1 MPLEV
6 DPLLPPAPGLAPWEP
21 WPASIAAERF
31 LSRLQDLLR
40 AADDVA
46 SGLHAGTK
54 PQAEESAPMPDATPA
69 FSDPAPTFVLVK
81 SGDHQQTIEGLV
93 VHGARFEDDAW
104 DFDGVFTVRTD
115 DGDVRVNG
123 WCCLVEIFE
132 AAPD

>member
-40 AADDVA
+40 TADAA
-46 SGLHAGTK
+46 
-54 PQAEESAPMPDATPA
+54 A
-69 FSDPAPTFVLVK
+69 FSDPAPTVVLVE

-104 DFDGVFTVRTD
+104 DFDGVFTVRTG
-115 DGDVRVNG
+115 DGDGRVNG
-123 WCCLVEIFE
+123 WCCLVEILE